1 MNLTNES
8 GVILVALGANL
19 PSRFGAPKETLQ
31 TALKRLEE
39 CGVAVLACSRFWKT
53 RPVPVSDQPWFVNA
67 VASVRT
73 ELDPAQLLALLHR
86 LEDEF
91 GRVRTVVNAPRLI
104 DLDLIAY
111 GDTVLPP
118 ESGLTLPHPRAGER
132 AFVLL
137 PIQDIAPDWTH
148 PVTGEGLA
156 SMLAR
161 VPADQMAEPME

>member
-67 VASVRT
+67 VAAVRT

-86 LEDEF
+86 LENEF

-104 DLDLIAY
+104 DLDLIVY
-111 GDTVLPP
+111 GDTVLSP